1 MSIQEAD
8 AHTLVALIN
17 LRDIAERLGH
27 PYSIVSEMLDVRNRA
42 LAEVTRAD
50 DFVVSS
56 RLVSLMLA
64 QISETKELNDVFN
77 DLLTPEGSE
86 IYLKPASDFVSLGT
100 PLNFYTVVEAA
111 RRRGEI
117 AVGYRVVAQAN
128 DADRGY
134 GVVMNPNK
142 AALIT
147 FGDGDRMI
155 VVAQS

>member
-1 MSIQEAD
+1 
-8 AHTLVALIN
+8 LIY
-17 LRDIAERLGH
+17 LRDIANRMGH

-56 RLVSLMLA
+56 RMVSLMLA

-86 IYLKPASDFVSLGT
+86 LYLKPAEDYVALGK

-117 AVGYRVVAQAN
+117 AVGYRVAEHAN
-128 DADRGY
+128 DADRAY

-142 AALIT
+142 AALNA
-147 FGDGDRMI
+147 FCEGDRMI